1 MESETFAHVWRAYQ
15 AGDADA
21 RNRIV
26 VDFMPRIAGLV
37 AKFLR
42 NPNNTDDVKQSVW
55 ASIAAKRGEAIARIA
70 KPEELWRMF
79 AAIAL
84 RHCNKHNKRGYRS
97 KPVVPIGGAAKN
109 ESGSP
114 GGYTP
119 MDPELPP
126 DEQVAIADLIAE
138 CNKRLTERQQIVLGH
153 YVADMDR
160 KEIGELLNIAI
171 PTVDRELRKIRTV
184 LARLAGEATR

>member
-1 MESETFAHVWRAYQ
+1 MESESFAHVWRAYQ

-21 RNRIV
+21 KSRIV

-42 NPNNTDDVKQSVW
+42 NRNNTDDVEQSVW

-70 KPEELWRMF
+70 KPEELWDMF

-84 RHCNKHNKRGYRS
+84 RHCNKHNKREDRS
-97 KPVVPIGGAAKN
+97 KPVVTIGGAADD
-109 ESGSP
+109 SGNP
-114 GGYTP
+114 AGYVP
-119 MDPELPP
+119 VDPELPP

-138 CNKRLTERQQIVLGH
+138 CKKRLTDREQNVLGQRL
-153 YVADMDR
+153 ADLDR
-160 KEIGELLNIAI
+160 RKTAKLLKISI
-171 PTVDRELRKIRTV
+171 PTVDRDLQKIRTV
-184 LARLAGEATR
+184 LAKISGASDA